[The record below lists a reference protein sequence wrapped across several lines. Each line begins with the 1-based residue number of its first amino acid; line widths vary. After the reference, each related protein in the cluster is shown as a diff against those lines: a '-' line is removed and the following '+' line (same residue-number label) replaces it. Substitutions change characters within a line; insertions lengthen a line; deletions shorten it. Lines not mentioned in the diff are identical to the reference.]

1 MPVSCTTEMTLGTL
15 CVSVD
20 ATKKASVRTLQQ
32 QYGDGYVARRLD
44 GVNTLMEIWNVST
57 VYSDVDALQDLEQE
71 IIALGANSF
80 AWTAPYETE
89 EKRWI
94 LDPYSWDWDFSGDLA
109 RIKFTLKRFYR

>member
-20 ATKKASVRTLQQ
+20 ATKQTSVRTLQQ
-32 QYGDGYVARRLD
+32 QYGDGYLARRPD
-44 GVNTLMEIWNVST
+44 GVNTLMETWNVTT
-57 VYSDVDALQDLEQE
+57 VYSDVDVMQDLEQE

-94 LDPYSWDWDFSGDLA
+94 LEPYSWEWSFNDNLA
-109 RIKFTLKRFYR
+109 RISFTLKRFYR